1 MQFDWSIIARYGVS
15 FVDGAV
21 MTLVVSVAATL
32 IGVVIGMLTALAR
45 LSPWAPLRGAARVYV
60 EVIRGTPLLVQLF
73 FLYAALPLYGIRLS
87 AVASGIVALSLYTG
101 AFAAEIFRAG
111 ITSVHRGHVE
121 AARSLGM
128 SYAQATRRIVAPLM
142 AVQVLPPLTSEF
154 TGVIKWSSLLSVVT
168 VPELTYA
175 AYRAIG
181 ETYSAVEPLLVAGLL
196 YWGLNDL
203 VVAVGRGLER
213 RLTRHL
219 TCASPSPFS
228 GSSASTRLSDRPRSS
243 GGSTSPL
250 TAVRCCAS
258 SDPAARERA
267 PCSAASTSSKSRP
280 PAWCTSTA
288 SRSATGWTWR
298 AGGCASRSGKLTA
311 SESGSGSCSR
321 PTNSGLPGPRSA
333 TCSEPSSA

>member
-1 MQFDWSIIARYGVS
+1 MPQFDWSIVARYGGS
-15 FVDGAV
+15 FVEGAV
-21 MTLVVSVAATL
+21 TTLAVSVVATL
-32 IGVVIGMLTALAR
+32 IGLVIGMLTALAR

-128 SYAQATRRIVAPLM
+128 SYGQATRRIVAPLM

-219 TCASPSPFS
+219 A
-228 GSSASTRLSDRPRSS
+228 
-243 GGSTSPL
+243 
-250 TAVRCCAS
+250 
-258 SDPAARERA
+258 
-267 PCSAASTSSKSRP
+267 
-280 PAWCTSTA
+280 
-288 SRSATGWTWR
+288 
-298 AGGCASRSGKLTA
+298 
-311 SESGSGSCSR
+311 
-321 PTNSGLPGPRSA
+321 
-333 TCSEPSSA
+333 